1 MEILATEK
9 LTKKY
14 KRLTALNELDFSIQ
28 KGMVFGLLGPNGSG
42 KTTTLGMLLNVIQP
56 TSGIYRWFGKSPTP
70 ESRRQIG
77 AILEIPCFLPYL
89 TAVQNLKIIA
99 EIKQCSYQAID
110 KTLQTVGLYE
120 RRDDPFKTYSLG
132 MKQRLAIGAA
142 LLSDPEVLIFDEP
155 TNGLD
160 PKGIVEIRELI
171 IEIAQ
176 TGKTIIL
183 ASHLLDEVQK
193 VCSDFMVLRKG
204 EKLFQGKVEDALLN
218 QKTIEVGSPDLAIL
232 KNALARFDGIQ
243 ELTTTDDQCILKTN
257 NEVTTTQI
265 GQFLLEQNIPVNHLV
280 KKEGSLEKEF
290 LNILS
295 EHE

>member
-14 KRLTALNELDFSIQ
+14 KSLTALNELDFSIQ

-56 TSGIYRWFGKSPTP
+56 TSGTYRWFGKAPTP
-70 ESRRQIG
+70 ESRQDIG

-110 KTLQTVGLYE
+110 KTLETVGLYE
-120 RRDDPFKTYSLG
+120 RRNDPFKTYSLG

-171 IEIAQ
+171 IEIGQ

-204 EKLFQGKVEDALLN
+204 EKLFQGGVEDALLN
-218 QKTIEVGSPDLAIL
+218 QKTIEVGSSDLDAL
-232 KNALARFDGIQ
+232 KNALAEFSGIQ
-243 ELTTTDDQCILKTN
+243 ELTMMADQCILKTEK
-257 NEVTTTQI
+257 EVTTTQI
-265 GQFLLEQNIPVNHLV
+265 GQFLLERNIPINHLI

>member
-1 MEILATEK
+1 
-9 LTKKY
+9 
-14 KRLTALNELDFSIQ
+14 
-28 KGMVFGLLGPNGSG
+28 
-42 KTTTLGMLLNVIQP
+42 
-56 TSGIYRWFGKSPTP
+56 
-70 ESRRQIG
+70 
-77 AILEIPCFLPYL
+77 
-89 TAVQNLKIIA
+89 
-99 EIKQCSYQAID
+99 
-110 KTLQTVGLYE
+110 
-120 RRDDPFKTYSLG
+120 

-142 LLSDPEVLIFDEP
+142 LVSDPEVLIFDEP

-204 EKLFQGKVEDALLN
+204 EKLFQGGVEDALLN
-218 QKTIEVGSPDLAIL
+218 QKTIEVGSSNLEVL
-232 KNALARFDGIQ
+232 KNALAQFSGIQ
-243 ELTTTDDQCILKTN
+243 KLTLTDTQCILKTDHQ
-257 NEVTTTQI
+257 VTTTQI
-265 GQFLLEQNIPVNHLV
+265 GQFLMEQQIPINHLV

>member
-14 KRLTALNELDFSIQ
+14 KRLTALNQLDFSIQ

-56 TSGIYRWFGKSPTP
+56 TSGNYRWFGKKPTP

-89 TAVQNLKIIA
+89 SATQNLKIIA
-99 EIKQCSYQAID
+99 EIKQCSTKAID
-110 KTLQTVGLYE
+110 KTLKTVGLYE

-142 LLSDPEVLIFDEP
+142 LVSDPEVLIFDEP

-204 EKLFQGKVEDALLN
+204 EKLFQGGVEDALLN
-218 QKTIEVGSPDLAIL
+218 QKTIEVGSSNLEVL
-232 KNALARFDGIQ
+232 KNALAQFSGIQ
-243 ELTTTDDQCILKTN
+243 KLTLTDTQCILKTDHQ
-257 NEVTTTQI
+257 VTTTQI
-265 GQFLLEQNIPVNHLV
+265 GQFLMEQQIPINHLV